1 MSWFLFVLS
10 FFQCV
15 SPFLKVKMNDQ
26 KKTSKFR
33 ETSSINKNTSA
44 NSGPQRLVEDSR
56 VLQLQREA
64 IHDPWSPSR
73 VGRLVRKWGKYYNQL
88 QTTHCCWWLL
98 LHLKDADLWHPCPK
112 NCTCLLFSS
121 VLFMFFTSKHYGVR
135 LGSWATVYYLYE
147 NVHGICMHMY
157 RPQGRNLCAITSNL
171 VPLRNMHITNLRTS
185 QRPFPSLEVDD
196 PSDK

>member
-121 VLFMFFTSKHYGVR
+121 VFFMFFTHIISHPNAMEFGWDRGPRFTIYMK
-135 LGSWATVYYLYE
+135 
-147 NVHGICMHMY
+147 MY
-157 RPQGRNLCAITSNL
+157 MAYVCTCTDHKVETCVQSHPIL
-171 VPLRNMHITNLRTS
+171 
-185 QRPFPSLEVDD
+185 
-196 PSDK
+196 